1 MDVIEGCE
9 VAEEKREKRVLIG
22 FRTTEK
28 GYRPLSVP
36 YLSRHSNTILFVFL
50 SRVVRFVQARESQR
64 GDILSSPPS
73 NIIIHE
79 KDIWGKKKMWRFL
92 CKRRILSFG
101 NCLSF
106 SHSFPWFHIV
116 ALWSSIVSRTRWIL
130 YLPSSKKTVR
140 LPDGDSFHFVS
151 SRLNLIARQPVER
164 FPKVSFGKME
174 E

>member
-79 KDIWGKKKMWRFL
+79 KDIWGKKKK
-92 CKRRILSFG
+92 CGVSFVKEE
-101 NCLSF
+101 
-106 SHSFPWFHIV
+106 SFP
-116 ALWSSIVSRTRWIL
+116 LEIVSHFLIPSLGFISWHCDRQSCRERGEYYICLPRRKPCDCRTEI
-130 YLPSSKKTVR
+130 PFI
-140 LPDGDSFHFVS
+140 SFH
-151 SRLNLIARQPVER
+151 PV
-164 FPKVSFGKME
+164 
-174 E
+174 